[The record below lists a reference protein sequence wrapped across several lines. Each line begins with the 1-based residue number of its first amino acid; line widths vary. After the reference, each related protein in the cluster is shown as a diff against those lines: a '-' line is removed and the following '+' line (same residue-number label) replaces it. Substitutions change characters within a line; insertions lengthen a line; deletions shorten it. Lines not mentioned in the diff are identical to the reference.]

1 MEKPLVLV
9 RDECWELM
17 EAGKNRTA
25 PEADAAHNGIGK
37 EEILTGLLLQ
47 TRKGLP
53 PRPVT
58 G

>member
-1 MEKPLVLV
+1 MEKPLVIV

-17 EAGKNRTA
+17 KAIESRTT
-25 PEADAAHNGIGK
+25 PEADAAHRSIGK
-37 EEILTGLLLQ
+37 EEILKGLILQ
-47 TRKGLP
+47 TRNGLP